1 MPPQDIV
8 KTFKDLFYQTTHIQ
22 VPQSP
27 YTKLVDVGLDSL
39 DAVELIMA
47 FEKKFKL
54 KFRNF
59 VEYKIDQYS
68 TFADLFKTF
77 VDTLVA
83 HNQLNPVVAQAAL
96 SMYAPLGYAAP
107 LANADEPVVI
117 IPRSLL
123 NECIR
128 ALANKKALV
137 TKLKQYQK

>member
-8 KTFKDLFYQTTHIQ
+8 QTFKDTFYQATRKE
-22 VPQSP
+22 VPKSP
-27 YTKLVDVGLDSL
+27 YAKLVDAGLDSL
-39 DAVELIMA
+39 DAVELILA
-47 FEKKFKL
+47 FEKKFKV

-59 VEYKIDQYS
+59 VEYKIDKYS

-83 HNQLNPVVAQAAL
+83 NNKINPVVAQAAL
-96 SMYAPLGYAAP
+96 DIYAPLGYVTP
-107 LANADEPVVI
+107 LANADEPIVI

-123 NECIR
+123 NECVR